1 MLLHSGMLGARLAD
15 VLGGGHVRYML
26 ISNYMIDM
34 AWLLS
39 AVPSI
44 LDADQVALVHG
55 ERKNPLT

>member
-1 MLLHSGMLGARLAD
+1 MLGAQLAD

-44 LDADQVALVHG
+44 LDADQVLLVHG
-55 ERKNPLT
+55 ERKSPMA